1 MINSRERL
9 MLMVAIVLLGGIAF
23 KFLIHDPQQ
32 AQYEQLVSARDAAAG
47 ELAKDQQIV
56 ARAAGAHQEYG
67 RLRAYVATVEQK
79 LPRRK
84 EIPALLT
91 SMEEFTKQIGVTLQ
105 SIRPGGLSA
114 VTEPAKPSAGGAAA
128 RPGTTKAQSAT
139 VYSSL
144 PVDIQLT
151 GSFVQV
157 VEYLKELRNFPRLII
172 VDSVSLSPQT
182 LPKLGVTIRAEIY
195 TLGTGETGGT
205 H

>member
-56 ARAAGAHQEYG
+56 ARAAGAHQEYA
-67 RLRAYVATVEQK
+67 RLRAYIATVEQK

-91 SMEEFTKQIGVTLQ
+91 SMEAFTTQIGVTLR
-105 SIRPGGLSA
+105 SPSRGPLRP
-114 VTEPAKPSAGGAAA
+114 PAPRRGPERPKPRA
-128 RPGTTKAQSAT
+128 RRPTRRCPWTFS
-139 VYSSL
+139 
-144 PVDIQLT
+144 
-151 GSFVQV
+151 
-157 VEYLKELRNFPRLII
+157 
-172 VDSVSLSPQT
+172 
-182 LPKLGVTIRAEIY
+182 
-195 TLGTGETGGT
+195 
-205 H
+205 